1 MAVHVA
7 APLVDESI
15 QARGP
20 PRRFVFVTL
29 AVAGLLAAI
38 VSYRLSLAGDYGP
51 LPHIHAGL
59 VAWIVVSYVGCGLIA
74 WSRRPESRFGPLML
88 AAGLAPA
95 LARLSDADF
104 EPVRVVG
111 EGLRLLPAVVF
122 LHIFLAYPSGRLSR
136 RFDRLIVVSGYSVVF
151 GLDLLRLVLGVGGA
165 DGGAVVQAQRG
176 SVAIVGLAAVAALIS
191 RRRASGRPPRLS
203 LELLIVCFALALVA
217 LVAGTLMLSVGAPG
231 TYPVRWVAFGLVGVA
246 PLLLLVGHLR
256 AKLARSAVGELLV
269 ELRREPEPAELEQA
283 LARAVGDPSL
293 TLAYWLPEFGTYA
306 DPDGRAVTLPDP
318 GDAPSVTLIKR
329 DGERVA
335 ALLHDP
341 SLDEEPELLDSVAA
355 ALSIS
360 LENAQLHVE
369 LRARLE
375 ELRGSRARIVES
387 AQLERQRLERNL
399 HDGAQQRLVALS
411 LDLGL
416 LGQQLDGDP
425 AATKRIDNARREV
438 AASLDELR
446 EIARGIHP
454 AVVTGHG
461 LGVALEQ
468 LAVRAAV
475 PIRLTVQLP
484 GRLSEAIEVASYY
497 VVAESLANVGKHAHA
512 SEAKVDVFRSKGLL
526 LVEITDDGIGGADTE
541 RGSGLRGLADRV
553 EALGG
558 RLRVWSP
565 AGGGTRVQAAIP
577 CA

>member
-1 MAVHVA
+1 MQTPTA
-7 APLVDESI
+7 
-15 QARGP
+15 
-20 PRRFVFVTL
+20 
-29 AVAGLLAAI
+29 
-38 VSYRLSLAGDYGP
+38 
-51 LPHIHAGL
+51 
-59 VAWIVVSYVGCGLIA
+59 
-74 WSRRPESRFGPLML
+74 
-88 AAGLAPA
+88 
-95 LARLSDADF
+95 
-104 EPVRVVG
+104 
-111 EGLRLLPAVVF
+111 
-122 LHIFLAYPSGRLSR
+122 
-136 RFDRLIVVSGYSVVF
+136 
-151 GLDLLRLVLGVGGA
+151 
-165 DGGAVVQAQRG
+165 
-176 SVAIVGLAAVAALIS
+176 
-191 RRRASGRPPRLS
+191 
-203 LELLIVCFALALVA
+203 
-217 LVAGTLMLSVGAPG
+217 
-231 TYPVRWVAFGLVGVA
+231 
-246 PLLLLVGHLR
+246 
-256 AKLARSAVGELLV
+256 
-269 ELRREPEPAELEQA
+269 
-283 LARAVGDPSL
+283 
-293 TLAYWLPEFGTYA
+293 
-306 DPDGRAVTLPDP
+306 AVTLPDP

-375 ELRGSRARIVES
+375 ELRGSARES
-387 AQLERQRLERNL
+387 SSPRSWSVNASSATSTTVPSR
-399 HDGAQQRLVALS
+399 GSSLS

-416 LGQQLDGDP
+416 LEQQLDGDP

-512 SEAKVDVFRSKGLL
+512 SEAKVDVSRSKGLL

-541 RGSGLRGLADRV
+541 QGSGLRGLADRV